1 MAHPR
6 SRGENARRVPSA
18 DYRTGLIPAHAGK
31 TTGEPVAAR
40 HTGAHPRSRGEN
52 SPACGPR
59 FRASGSSPLTRGK
72 QSLSPESLRAS
83 GLIPAHAGKTH
94 TPMHSGMHAWAHPRS
109 RGENVDLSCG
119 HWSWSGSSPLTR
131 GKLHLRREAI
141 PGHGLIPAHAGKTDS
156 GKRSWIISRAHPRSR
171 GENGWASRIG
181 IRPAGSSPLTR
192 GKPAA
197 GPAFGRGPGLIP
209 AHAGKTASR
218 RQRSRS
224 IGAHPRSRGENL
236 LRDRVAA
243 AGGGSSPLTRGK
255 PHLETARRDRRGLI
269 PAHAGKTRRRFRR
282 SYVMGA
288 HPRSRG
294 ENMTPESDARP
305 NRGSSPLTRG
315 KHLRHA
321 VAGPPERLIPAH
333 AGKTRSPHG

>member
-1 MAHPR
+1 
-6 SRGENARRVPSA
+6 
-18 DYRTGLIPAHAGK
+18 
-31 TTGEPVAAR
+31 
-40 HTGAHPRSRGEN
+40 
-52 SPACGPR
+52 
-59 FRASGSSPLTRGK
+59 
-72 QSLSPESLRAS
+72 
-83 GLIPAHAGKTH
+83 
-94 TPMHSGMHAWAHPRS
+94 MHSGMHAWAHPRS

-315 KHLRHA
+315 KPGPRRAHTDHEGLIPAHAGKTGKTDVALEELGAHPRSRGENISGTLWPGLQNGSSPLTRGKHLRHA